1 MGTDLL
7 QQFVTLSV
15 TIDPIGNVPLFMAL
29 AGTRPTAE
37 LRRMATRAVI
47 AAGVVLLAFV
57 AAGHLLLSTLGISIA
72 SFQVAGGVILLRL
85 AMKMIFEEEENTS
98 REARRARGDPA
109 IFPLAIPAIA
119 GPGTIL
125 ACVVLADSNRGNMAA
140 QAGTGGVILAV
151 LAIQWVLLL
160 VAAPIQRAIGE
171 AGMAVVTRV
180 LGIVL
185 AAMSIE
191 IMLSGMKVIVPLLLK

>member
-15 TIDPIGNVPLFMAL
+15 TIDPIGNVPLFLAL

-47 AAGVVLLAFV
+47 TAGIVLLAFV
-57 AAGHLLLSTLGISIA
+57 AAGNLLLSTLGISIA
-72 SFQVAGGVILLRL
+72 SFQVAGGVILFRL
-85 AMKMIFEEEENTS
+85 ALKMIFEDEAS
-98 REARRARGDPA
+98 GVREARNARRDPA

-119 GPGTIL
+119 GPGAIL
-125 ACVVLADSNRGNMAA
+125 ACVVLADSGRGNIPA
-140 QAGTGGVILAV
+140 QVGTGGVIVFV
-151 LAIQWVLLL
+151 LAIQWALLL
-160 VAAPIQRAIGE
+160 IAAPIQRAMGE
-171 AGMAVVTRV
+171 AGMSVVTRV

-185 AAMSIE
+185 AAMSVE
-191 IMLSGMKVIVPLLLK
+191 IMLTGVRTIVPDLIR

>member
-1 MGTDLL
+1 LAKDLL

-15 TIDPIGNVPLFMAL
+15 TIDPIGNVPLFLAL

-37 LRRMATRAVI
+37 LRRMATRAVV

-57 AAGHLLLSTLGISIA
+57 AAGNLLLSTLGISIA
-72 SFQVAGGVILLRL
+72 SFQVAGGIILFRL
-85 AMKMIFEEEENTS
+85 AMKMIFEDDENTS
-98 REARRARGDPA
+98 REARLARRDPA
-109 IFPLAIPAIA
+109 IFPLAIPAMA
-119 GPGTIL
+119 GPGSIL
-125 ACVVLADSNRGNMAA
+125 ACVVLADSGRGNIAA
-140 QAGTGGVILAV
+140 QAGTGGVIVAV
-151 LAIQWVLLL
+151 LVIQWALLL

-185 AAMSIE
+185 AAMSVE
-191 IMLSGMKVIVPLLLK
+191 IILTGMKVIVPELLN